1 VSEPTTPSGRAMYS
15 DYMSGEL
22 LLNRVPP
29 IGTVAEQVARVEAE
43 ARALLLDE
51 LEAAVRELPE
61 YGVLLNDYDSMHT
74 GVVERERVLALI
86 QQHREAIR

>member
-51 LEAAVRELPE
+51 LEAAVRGMLRTD
-61 YGVLLNDYDSMHT
+61 VDDVS
-74 GVVERERVLALI
+74 VLALI